1 LATNLKNKRILIT
14 AGPTWVKID
23 KVRVISNIASGQ
35 TGFLISRQLQ
45 KQGARVTL
53 ILGPVG
59 GYCLPE
65 GIKVINY
72 RYFEELSKILRKQ
85 VKPGKYHILIHAAAV
100 SDFQPADN
108 FGLKIPSSKK
118 PFNLKLVATAKLI
131 ERIKKADPDIFLV
144 GFKLLPEASRSRLLK
159 SAASLIDNSKADLV
173 VANTFRGKA
182 YRAVILDSKRT
193 YAFVWGKQA
202 LAKNLAAVLRSTLK

>member
-1 LATNLKNKRILIT
+1 MATNLKNKRILIT

-59 GYCLPE
+59 NYCLPE

-118 PFNLKLVATAKLI
+118 TFNLKLVATAKLI
-131 ERIKKADPDIFLV
+131 EEIKKAAPDIFLV

-159 SAASLIDNSKADLV
+159 SAANLIDNSKADLV

-193 YAFVWGKQA
+193 YASVSGKQA
-202 LAKNLAAVLRSTLK
+202 LAKKLAVVLRNTFK